1 MTNPNDNSTPGQGIN
16 RIRSLRE
23 YAELNGI
30 SIATLRRL
38 IRNGDGPMT
47 TRMSARR
54 VGVRDDHGRQWQDA
68 RAVQR

>member
-1 MTNPNDNSTPGQGIN
+1 MTNSHNNSTPDQGLN

-38 IRNGDGPMT
+38 IRAGEGPTT
-47 TRMSARR
+47 TRLSARR

-68 RAVQR
+68 RAVQP

>member
-1 MTNPNDNSTPGQGIN
+1 MTNPNDNSTPEQGVN

-38 IRNGDGPMT
+38 IRTGEGPTT
-47 TRMSARR
+47 TRLSTRR

>member
-1 MTNPNDNSTPGQGIN
+1 MRNPNDNSTPGQGIN
-16 RIRSLRE
+16 RVLSLRE

-38 IRNGDGPMT
+38 IRAGEGPMT
-47 TRMSARR
+47 TRLSARR